1 MIPGIG
7 RKEAEMGKV
16 VAATM
21 LGAGL
26 IGLFVLLANIWC
38 SQMMDCGPVR
48 AKDSACIFKYFE
60 GRCVSR

>member
-1 MIPGIG
+1 
-7 RKEAEMGKV
+7 MGKV
-16 VAATM
+16 VAFTM

-26 IGLFVLLANIWC
+26 IGLFVLLANVWC

-48 AKDSACIFKYFE
+48 AQDSACIVKYFE